1 MIENE
6 IELENEINDIDIDDD
21 VDTIRVIFRCIAIP
35 KENYK
40 KAKKLYVKRKEF
52 KKIKPIGEVDD
63 LLKLPLDSKWYLY
76 KRRIFIFRKYQKIAS
91 FIITK
96 YKVYNP
102 LIACGGSYHVGR
114 FFRLGRNHE
123 KDKICSLDSELPSD
137 IAYKK
142 ILKIINKHKLLEE
155 NRIIRII
162 WCD

>member
-1 MIENE
+1 MIEND
-6 IELENEINDIDIDDD
+6 IELENEINDIDDD
-21 VDTIRVIFRCIAIP
+21 VDTVKVIFRCIAIP

-52 KKIKPIGEVDD
+52 EKIKPIGEVDD

-102 LIACGGSYHVGR
+102 LIACGGLYRCGG
-114 FFRLGRNHE
+114 FLWFERNHE

-155 NRIIRII
+155 NRTIRVI